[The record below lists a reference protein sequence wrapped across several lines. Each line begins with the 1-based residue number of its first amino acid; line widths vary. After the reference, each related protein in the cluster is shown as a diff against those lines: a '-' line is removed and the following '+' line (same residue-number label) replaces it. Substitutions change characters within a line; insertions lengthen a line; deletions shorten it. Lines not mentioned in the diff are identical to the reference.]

1 MNVTEIPFNRYLG
14 MRQTQDG
21 SGKLLELDDSPSYL
35 NHVGTVHA
43 SAQLA
48 LAEATS
54 GEILLRAL
62 PELAGQAVAVVRRV
76 EAKFRNPT
84 RGRIYS
90 RAVTAVTDVQQS
102 ADPLSTKGRAII
114 PVTVEIVDQSG
125 AVGLLAT
132 FEWFAQRLPPSS

>member
-21 SGKLLELDDSPSYL
+21 SGLLLELDDSPSYL

-54 GEILLRAL
+54 GDLLLRAL

-76 EAKFRNPT
+76 EAKFRNPM
-84 RGRIYS
+84 RGKISS
-90 RAVTAVTDVQQS
+90 RGVTTVTDVQQS
-102 ADPLSTKGRAII
+102 AGPLSTKGRAII
-114 PVTVEIVDQSG
+114 SVTVEIVDQSG

-132 FEWFAQRLPPSS
+132 LEWFAQKLPPSS